1 MVDLGKFL
9 DGSLLAA
16 DAEILPEYQVLVRC
30 QDAVEQGIDL
40 LGDFKTGRT
49 VEGMMVIAVIRD
61 AVLGSEVLPPVL
73 DLHVGVL
80 LVKEFPVDVHLLLLY
95 YLVIIRL
102 AGLRG
107 MAAAFGLIADAQGTD
122 AHQILLDSHV
132 TEQLLPLLGVEHLTL
147 PVNPAGAESYL
158 MGCQHHGLKDD
169 AAVIDFIAVAPVG
182 EDEDDG
188 RRTVIGIASGSH
200 HLGVHFL
207 QTFDECRILH
217 GNDQNSLDGI
227 LEGSAATWGGPTAG
241 IRHVTTKTTASGNAG
256 QCYNMAGQRVT
267 AGTKGLLIIDGR
279 KILHK

>member
-9 DGSLLAA
+9 DGSLLARN
-16 DAEILPEYQVLVRC
+16 AEILPEYQVLVRC
-30 QDAVEQGIDL
+30 QDAVKQGIDL
-40 LGDFKTGRT
+40 LGDFKTGCT

-107 MAAAFGLIADAQGTD
+107 MVAAFGLI
-122 AHQILLDSHV
+122 
-132 TEQLLPLLGVEHLTL
+132 EHLTL

-169 AAVIDFIAVAPVG
+169 AAVIDFVAIAPVG
-182 EDEDDG
+182 KDEDDG